1 MNASTP
7 RIGIAALALAVAA
20 AVTIGPALLAGS
32 SHPLAKSHGEVSI
45 AQLTP
50 DQVMPIANAPA
61 SGKAIETITVEAKR

>member
-1 MNASTP
+1 M
-7 RIGIAALALAVAA
+7 AALALAVAA

-32 SHPLAKSHGEVSI
+32 SHAMAKLHGEVSI

-61 SGKAIETITVEAKR
+61 SGKAIETATVEAKR

>member
-1 MNASTP
+1 MRASTP

-20 AVTIGPALLAGS
+20 AITIGPALLAGS
-32 SHPLAKSHGEVSI
+32 SRAMAKSHGEVSI

-61 SGKAIETITVEAKR
+61 SGKAIETVTVEAKR